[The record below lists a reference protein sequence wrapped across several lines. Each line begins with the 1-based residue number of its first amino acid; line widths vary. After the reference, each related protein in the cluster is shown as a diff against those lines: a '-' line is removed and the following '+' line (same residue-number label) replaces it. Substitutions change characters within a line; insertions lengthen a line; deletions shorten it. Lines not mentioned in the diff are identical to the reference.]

1 MNRGEFWIY
10 WDGGKSGEASG
21 DGWSGGLLGGCCTDT
36 ISFPLRLSAH
46 ASTPMAP
53 WSSARN
59 TARCTSCARSWP
71 KRAGD
76 SSKFPLYQEVV
87 LKPSTQ
93 FLSTL
98 GHKLAGF
105 GGKHRAIIWRP
116 WVWSKK
122 DFLTRNLQ
130 QNLLWGLWTLERACF
145 TLVFGDRWP
154 HETAG
159 RTTLWGHNTLTPN
172 LLNIRNIV
180 ISHHHLKKTWHS
192 CTIPWAIADSE
203 SKSHFAGRDSALF
216 FRPRAEYVISY

>member
-1 MNRGEFWIY
+1 MQNWIEESFESI
-10 WDGGKSGEASG
+10 GMVENQVKQAEMAGP
-21 DGWSGGLLGGCCTDT
+21 GGCWGDAALTPC
-36 ISFPLRLSAH
+36 LSL
-46 ASTPMAP
+46 ASICPCLHSHGSMIKCQKHCQMYQLCPFLAETSRWLFQVPSVP
-53 WSSARN
+53 RSS
-59 TARCTSCARSWP
+59 S
-71 KRAGD
+71 
-76 SSKFPLYQEVV
+76 E
-87 LKPSTQ
+87 
-93 FLSTL
+93 TL
-98 GHKLAGF
+98 NS
-105 GGKHRAIIWRP
+105 IP
-116 WVWSKK
+116 K

-192 CTIPWAIADSE
+192 CTIPWAISDSE

>member
-10 WDGGKSGEASG
+10 WDGGKSGEASR
-21 DGWSGGLLGGCCTDT
+21 DGWSKRSPKRCCTDT
-36 ISFPLRLSAH
+36 MSFPLRLSAH

-59 TARCTSCARSWP
+59 TARCTSCACSWP

-105 GGKHRAIIWRP
+105 GGKTSFNHLKAVGMVKKGLPDTQLTTESPVGTVNPRESLFYFDIWRP
-116 WVWSKK
+116 MAPWN
-122 DFLTRNLQ
+122 R
-130 QNLLWGLWTLERACF
+130 G
-145 TLVFGDRWP
+145 P
-154 HETAG
+154 H
-159 RTTLWGHNTLTPN
+159 NP
-172 LLNIRNIV
+172 V
-180 ISHHHLKKTWHS
+180 
-192 CTIPWAIADSE
+192 
-203 SKSHFAGRDSALF
+203 
-216 FRPRAEYVISY
+216 RP